1 MRKFIMGVF
10 LAFLLPFYLFAEEK
24 VYERTLK
31 ELDEIIARKDEYR
44 AERERAITQ
53 LKQRLANERDGA
65 VKYTI
70 CDELFNQ
77 YLHYQAD
84 SALHYVDEMQKY
96 VKDVK
101 KTGAETKIII
111 NRADAM
117 GVMGAYNEA
126 LQTLEQIDRN
136 LVTPDVRLKYYY
148 AMRTYYGWM
157 ADYTIILSEKE
168 KYIRKTACYRDSVLM
183 LVPEGPGR
191 SISLAEKML
200 LESQFDAAIPVLNK
214 TLSAPMSMQEKAYV
228 NYTLA
233 SVYEAKGDVEMQI
246 YYLAQ
251 TAIIDLTMAVREYAS
266 LQRLAW
272 VLYRQ
277 GDIER
282 AYRYLRCSMEDAVA
296 CNARLR
302 FLEVTE
308 VFPIVNDAYSDSVAN
323 ERRMMNIFFFTLAV
337 IALLLQ
343 EIIAHAGESF
353 GG

>member
-136 LVTPDVRLKYYY
+136 QVTPDVRVKYYY

-157 ADYTIILSEKE
+157 ADYTIIHSEKE

-214 TLSAPMSMQEKAYV
+214 TLSAPMSIQEKAYV

-246 YYLAQ
+246 YGP
-251 TAIIDLTMAVREYAS
+251 DRH
-266 LQRLAW
+266 
-272 VLYRQ
+272 YRPHH
-277 GDIER
+277 GS
-282 AYRYLRCSMEDAVA
+282 A
-296 CNARLR
+296 
-302 FLEVTE
+302 
-308 VFPIVNDAYSDSVAN
+308 
-323 ERRMMNIFFFTLAV
+323 
-337 IALLLQ
+337 
-343 EIIAHAGESF
+343 
-353 GG
+353 

>member
-1 MRKFIMGVF
+1 M
-10 LAFLLPFYLFAEEK
+10 
-24 VYERTLK
+24 ERYVGSAK
-31 ELDEIIARKDEYR
+31 PQR
-44 AERERAITQ
+44 AE
-53 LKQRLANERDGA
+53 
-65 VKYTI
+65 
-70 CDELFNQ
+70 
-77 YLHYQAD
+77 AD
-84 SALHYVDEMQKY
+84 V
-96 VKDVK
+96 
-101 KTGAETKIII
+101 II

-246 YYLAQ
+246 YYLYP
-251 TAIIDLTMAVREYAS
+251 DRH
-266 LQRLAW
+266 
-272 VLYRQ
+272 YRPHH
-277 GDIER
+277 GS
-282 AYRYLRCSMEDAVA
+282 A
-296 CNARLR
+296 
-302 FLEVTE
+302 
-308 VFPIVNDAYSDSVAN
+308 
-323 ERRMMNIFFFTLAV
+323 
-337 IALLLQ
+337 
-343 EIIAHAGESF
+343 
-353 GG
+353 